1 MSDFLSSSLQSR
13 VVSRSIDND
22 TEFLLQ
28 QMVMDYLV
36 LVGTDESKTELVL
49 GSIGK
54 LLKRHSLDI
63 LSKLLSNR
71 VVLLCIN

>member
-36 LVGTDESKTELVL
+36 LVGTDEAKTELVL

-54 LLKRHSLDI
+54 LVKRHSLDI

-71 VVLLCIN
+71 VVLLCVN

>member
-1 MSDFLSSSLQSR
+1 MSNFLSSSLQSR
-13 VVSRSIDND
+13 VVSRSTDND

-36 LVGTDESKTELVL
+36 LVRTDEAKTELVL

-54 LLKRHSLDI
+54 LLERYPQQASL
-63 LSKLLSNR
+63 
-71 VVLLCIN
+71 